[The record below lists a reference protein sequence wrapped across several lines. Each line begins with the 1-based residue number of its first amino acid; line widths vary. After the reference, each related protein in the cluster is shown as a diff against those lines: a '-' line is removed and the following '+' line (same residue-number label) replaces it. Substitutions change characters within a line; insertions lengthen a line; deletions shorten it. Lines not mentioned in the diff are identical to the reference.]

1 MSDCNALGTQETVP
15 HIHHGMV
22 GVTPNRLPRLR
33 CLAAIQVH
41 WCLAPF
47 MARKTI
53 LSSCQRLVI
62 FFGMDAAS
70 RMNFLKRKGLL

>member
-1 MSDCNALGTQETVP
+1 MSDCNALGTQKTVP

-22 GVTPNRLPRLR
+22 GVTQTGCPAYAA
-33 CLAAIQVH
+33 LAAIQVH

-47 MARKTI
+47 MARNAI

-70 RMNFLKRKGLL
+70 RMNFLKTKGLL